1 MALQCNTCATQL
13 QRKRREKDRF
23 RERFRSRRK
32 EKNAPVKIKKYLDI
46 LRAYDNNNNYNKN
59 DNIITIKITTI
70 KNVNS
75 MLEINAFVAMKK
87 WYIEV

>member
-1 MALQCNTCATQL
+1 MQHNCNVEKEKESDKEIDSKF
-13 QRKRREKDRF
+13 RKRI
-23 RERFRSRRK
+23 RSRK
-32 EKNAPVKIKKYLDI
+32 KTLLSNKKNLDI
-46 LRAYDNNNNYNKN
+46 LRVHNNNNYNKN
-59 DNIITIKITTI
+59 NNIIIIKITTI

>member
-1 MALQCNTCATQL
+1 M

>member
-1 MALQCNTCATQL
+1 M

-70 KNVNS
+70 KMLISEFGINDFMQLKRHRLNS
-75 MLEINAFVAMKK
+75 I
-87 WYIEV
+87 